1 MAKIDRET
9 RQTWVDHPRR
19 QVNLI
24 LTVSGDLE
32 TRSETLISRGARV
45 KRRFRLTRS
54 ISIRCTGEL
63 ALSLIR
69 SSWVQR
75 IEPDRLIKALGR

>member
-9 RQTWVDHPRR
+9 RQTWVDQPNR

-24 LTVSGDLE
+24 LTVTGDLE
-32 TRSETLISRGARV
+32 TRSETLSSRGAKV
-45 KRRFRLTRS
+45 KRVFRLTRT
-54 ISIRCTGEL
+54 ISIRCNGEL

-75 IEPDRLIKALGR
+75 IEPDRLIRALGR